1 MVDSMKAGSVIVDL
15 QPKTAATV
23 NTPCRVKSSLRKWCQ
38 SDWLYRSSGPSADAI
53 LKLYGTNLVNLLKLL
68 CKEKDGISLLI
79 LMMW

>member
-15 QPKTAATV
+15 AAQTAATV
-23 NTPCRVKSSLRKWCQ
+23 NTPCRVKSSLRKMVQ

-53 LKLYGTNLVNLLKLL
+53 LTAFGTNLVNLLKLL
-68 CKEKDGISLLI
+68 CKEKDGNIMLI